1 MDWDELG
8 WIVMDCDRLGWIELD
23 WDGCINL
30 DLTVGVPLLRVEEL
44 LRLVSGGPPSVS
56 LWETPSVLLC

>member
-8 WIVMDCDRLGWIELD
+8 WIVMDCDGLGWIELD

-30 DLTVGVPLLRVEEL
+30 DLTVGVPLLWVEEL
-44 LRLVSGGPPSVS
+44 IRLVSGGPPSVPLCKTS
-56 LWETPSVLLC
+56 SVLLC

>member
-8 WIVMDCDRLGWIELD
+8 WIVMDCDGLGWIELD

-30 DLTVGVPLLRVEEL
+30 DLTVGVPLLWVEEFI
-44 LRLVSGGPPSVS
+44 RLVSGRPPSVP
-56 LWETPSVLLC
+56 LWKTSSVLLC